1 MGTGVEGSWRTDVRP
16 TLVYFCEGEKDTDR
30 LHELGLVATTNP
42 FGARKLDL
50 VKDLSALENRRVV
63 VLVDNDEVGYLHA
76 REVAQILD
84 PVAAEVRV
92 LLLPGLPSKGD
103 VSDWLHAGH
112 TTAVPG
118 LRLPRRAGPCALHSR
133 IMPRLCTHHAASLW
147 ARTVCLRAEE
157 TVEYM
162 ITPSITTRRLAPRPT
177 ARLTQLREKSG
188 EDVTLLCASTPYLAA
203 LVGIE
208 TIDARTAVMSSGLV
222 KGT

>member
-1 MGTGVEGSWRTDVRP
+1 M
-16 TLVYFCEGEKDTDR
+16 
-30 LHELGLVATTNP
+30 
-42 FGARKLDL
+42 
-50 VKDLSALENRRVV
+50 
-63 VLVDNDEVGYLHA
+63 
-76 REVAQILD
+76 LD
-84 PVAAEVRV
+84 PCIQLSECLCHVFETSPCLACHVFGRSGLTAAKCRR
-92 LLLPGLPSKGD
+92 PGHENLIID
-103 VSDWLHAGH
+103 SDSP
-112 TTAVPG
+112 AVPG

-203 LVGIE
+203 LVGVE

-222 KGT
+222 RGT